1 MTTKKLARKML
12 SGTKK
17 KSSKSSNKK
26 SRRPSAARIPAP
38 GREAAPKPSG
48 RAEAVRNPKSQI
60 RQTGRSDSKQ
70 TRLIDMLQKP
80 SGATIDAMMQMTGWK
95 QHSVR
100 GFLAGVVRKKL
111 GLDLI
116 AEADKSGRIYRIT
129 DRLVGTKSIETA

>member
-1 MTTKKLARKML
+1 
-12 SGTKK
+12 
-17 KSSKSSNKK
+17 
-26 SRRPSAARIPAP
+26 
-38 GREAAPKPSG
+38 
-48 RAEAVRNPKSQI
+48 
-60 RQTGRSDSKQ
+60 
-70 TRLIDMLQKP
+70 MLQKP